1 MFMGKLRGR
10 RLRRPSAGAA
20 IALVAVVALGGI
32 GYAAIPSQGGTFRA
46 CYANTEGL
54 LLGIP
59 HSKGDVR
66 LVNEGESCRSYETLT
81 TWNQTG
87 AQGPQGPQGLQGPQ
101 GPKGDTG
108 AQGPAGAAT
117 KVYTRD
123 GSMGTGPT
131 PYLTAYGP
139 TFPAGTYLISVE
151 ADLPVSTAPNA
162 TCELMVHEYPQ
173 RMIAKTLAKADYVRP
188 QGLVGSW
195 SPHVSLRS
203 IATVTETSSSDLACS
218 QVSANNTQFTVI
230 AIDATSTPNG

>member
-1 MFMGKLRGR
+1 M
-10 RLRRPSAGAA
+10 
-20 IALVAVVALGGI
+20 VALGGI

-46 CYANTEGL
+46 CYANTEGI

-87 AQGPQGPQGLQGPQ
+87 PQGPQGLQGLQGLQ

-108 AQGPAGAAT
+108 AQGPAGVGGVAT
-117 KVYTRD
+117 KVYTRNNA
-123 GSMGTGPT
+123 MGTGPT
-131 PYLTAYGP
+131 AYLTAYGP

-151 ADLPVSTAPNA
+151 ADLQVSAAPNA
-162 TCELMVHEYPQ
+162 SCELTVHEYPQ
-173 RMIAKTLAKADYVRP
+173 RMIARDLGRADYVRP

-195 SPHVSLRS
+195 TPHVSLRS
-203 IATVTETSSSDLACS
+203 IATVSESSSSDLSCS
-218 QVSANNTQFTVI
+218 ELSAKNTQFTVI
-230 AIDATSTPNG
+230 AIDATSTPNA